1 MKKDRVAVLMGG
13 YSNERDI
20 SLRSGYAVLGA
31 LRRKNIDVIPFDPKE
46 RLIHELV
53 DEKIT
58 KVFIALHGSF
68 GEDGQV
74 QAILEYLKIPF
85 TGSGM
90 AASSLAINKIQTK
103 RILETLNLKTPR
115 FLQIS
120 TSDFKNFD
128 NEALF
133 FPAIIK
139 PNKEGSSLGVK
150 KINSITEFES
160 SILEL
165 SNYGST
171 FLFEE
176 FIQGAELTCA
186 VLQDNTS
193 SPPVALPVIEVIAPG
208 GDYNF
213 YNKYVSKETRYI
225 CPAKLPDYIS
235 KKIQDDSKRAFVGLG
250 CRHWA
255 RVDFIWDKENE
266 PDILEVNTVPGM
278 TEQSLVPMAALQKGL
293 SFDDLVMSL
302 LNNASLENGE

>member
-1 MKKDRVAVLMGG
+1 MGG

-20 SLRSGYAVLGA
+20 SLRSGFAVLGA
-31 LRRKNIDVIPFDPKE
+31 LRRKNIDAITFDPRE
-46 RLIHELV
+46 RSINELV

-58 KVFIALHGSF
+58 RVFIALHGSF

-74 QAILEYLKIPF
+74 QAILEFLKIPF

-103 RILETLNLKTPR
+103 RILGALNLKTPR

-120 TSDFKNFD
+120 ISNLKDFD
-128 NEALF
+128 NEKLF

-150 KINSITEFES
+150 KINSIIDFES

-176 FIQGAELTCA
+176 FIQGSELTCA
-186 VLQDNTS
+186 LLQDNMNE
-193 SPPVALPVIEVIAPG
+193 PPVALPVIAVVAPG
-208 GDYNF
+208 GEYNF
-213 YNKYVSKETRYI
+213 HNKYISKKTRYI

-235 KKIQDDSKRAFVGLG
+235 KKIQDDSKRAFFGLG

-255 RVDFIWDKENE
+255 RVDFIWDKEND
-266 PDILEVNTVPGM
+266 PYILEINTVPGM
-278 TEQSLVPMAALQKGL
+278 TEQSLVPMAALQKDL
-293 SFDDLVMSL
+293 SFDDLVVNL
-302 LNNASLENGE
+302 LNNASLENRE